1 MGEGKPL
8 IEEAHAEA
16 VVSYSGVT
24 TADGNAGGT
33 TLVDATLTQANDY
46 WNDQTV
52 LILSG
57 ACKGQSRDITDFAGG
72 TITVSPAFDSQIV
85 SGVRFVILPY
95 KPSSAEVSDIKG
107 TGFVKDID
115 SLVNNRDINFN
126 DGIVWIDAAF
136 GSSGTDYPKGTA
148 VHPVDNL
155 ADALTIASSRNI
167 RHLHMLGS
175 FTLSDSISGY
185 TVYGEYLNTD
195 IDLNSKSVG
204 GTVFHMCDLW
214 GTVNGS
220 ITCFNCS
227 ISDVT
232 DLSGRF
238 KRCTL
243 SSDIYIKSS
252 SYFEDCYFR
261 GNAYCDFSGI
271 SGGLYIFSR
280 VSGVMALANLTHPTA
295 YIAIF
300 ADGLKLSI
308 NSNCT
313 AGVIEIYGSAQVI
326 DNSGAGCTVNIYS
339 IEQHDTYGLSAIKEL
354 VDDLE
359 TRLTAARAGYLDE
372 LAAAN
377 IPADIDTLLARLT
390 AIRAGYLDELDFDLD
405 ARLGT
410 PAGGSIAADIATID
424 SIVDEL
430 KADSVYHMTFWSDVQ
445 PTVII
450 PAVAADLDFPDVVV
464 ADLPSGI
471 TIIRAV
477 AILKYAQKE
486 DTSGSANAING
497 VNKGI
502 RVKKS
507 TGAWGTDDV
516 MAIDIPDNTMLTA
529 ASTKEGGDA
538 IEGNNDISGE
548 VDGNATYNFRSEQ
561 TNRGDAIVADGAN
574 LILRDVQIG
583 IKVYFTA

>member
-1 MGEGKPL
+1 LGEGKPL

-107 TGFVKDID
+107 TGFVKDVD

-126 DGIVWIDAAF
+126 DGIVWVDAAF

-155 ADALTIASSRNI
+155 SDALAIASSRNI
-167 RHLHMLGS
+167 HRLHMLGS
-175 FTLSDSISGY
+175 FTLSDSIAGY

-195 IDLNSKSVG
+195 IDLNSKSVS

-243 SSDIYIKSS
+243 SSDIYFKSS

-280 VSGVMALANLTHPTA
+280 VSGIMALANLTHPTA

-313 AGVIEIYGSAQVI
+313 AGVIEIYGSAQVV

-339 IEQHDTYGLSAIKEL
+339 IEQHDTYGLSAIK
-354 VDDLE
+354 DL
-359 TRLTAARAGYLDE
+359 
-372 LAAAN
+372 
-377 IPADIDTLLARLT
+377 
-390 AIRAGYLDELDFDLD
+390 
-405 ARLGT
+405 
-410 PAGGSIAADIATID
+410 
-424 SIVDEL
+424 VDEL
-430 KADSVYHMTFWSDVQ
+430 KADGVRHMTFWSDVQ
-445 PTVII
+445 PTVTI
-450 PAVAADLDFPDVVV
+450 PAVATDLDFPDVAV

-486 DTSGSANAING
+486 DTSGSDNAING

-507 TGAWGTDDV
+507 TGTWGTDDV
-516 MAIDIPDNTMLTA
+516 MAIDIPDDTMLTA
-529 ASTKEGGDA
+529 ASTKEGGDV

-583 IKVYFTA
+583 IKIYFTA